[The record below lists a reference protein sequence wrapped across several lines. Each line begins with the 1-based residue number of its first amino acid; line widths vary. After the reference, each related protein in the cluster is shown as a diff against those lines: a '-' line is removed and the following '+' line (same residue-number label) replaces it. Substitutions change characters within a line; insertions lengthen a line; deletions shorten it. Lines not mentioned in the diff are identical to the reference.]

1 MQAFSGTLRRSLI
14 YLFFSLS
21 PTSGVVSIA
30 KVCMDEAPRTVFLLD
45 AAGNSLADTDF
56 RRLFVHFSRG
66 AMYMIYT

>member
-1 MQAFSGTLRRSLI
+1 MEEDEEEILGTCRKNAACQR
-14 YLFFSLS
+14 LS
-21 PTSGVVSIA
+21 